1 MSFRE
6 LADALPT
13 STVPAADGIGP
24 VGILRAAERPSAF
37 VEPTLTLCDGEIEEA
52 QAVLVAA
59 PAAVGKSAFATALA
73 ADRVAPLWNLGSF
86 PVGSGTFLGKLTETH
101 GINALASVTQ
111 AITEGRYCLIMDAL
125 DEGYSLA
132 RSDNFEAF
140 VTDMGKQ
147 LGDLGPSG
155 PTVVACGRT
164 DTVDLAALFLN
175 QSGVRT
181 AVLTLDFFAEP
192 AALDFIDLQLDAAGH
207 DSHRRFRVPFEGAR
221 DQLFFRMREAL
232 QADDD
237 ESDGLDA
244 RSFLGYAP
252 VLIALS
258 EYLKVGD
265 YQALTREIET
275 DGVGTGGE
283 GLWGFLKGIVEDL
296 LLREQPK
303 LISNLPSDI
312 QGLLGS
318 DDQERLYSP
327 EEQCDRLLARAT
339 NTDPPDVDLDVAV
352 LPEYERSVNETLG
365 EHPFVGSGPDGFASV
380 VFRDYVLGRAI
391 ATQRGAEGAR
401 RIAQQTSFRASPLL
415 LRFAKEC
422 AAKEP
427 AEVNA
432 GDIAVLY
439 ASAYAEDGATAAG
452 ASLTV
457 EQNAGGLA
465 VEVGTPTG
473 DLIEFAVV
481 DASPT
486 RLQVG
491 PQLRRADLLVPD
503 WPVVLGPAGAEA
515 VVGPD
520 VTIDCRELTVASS
533 SLRIASRE
541 ASEPVIWIAGSIA
554 SSTADF
560 HLAGADRDRLKIAV
574 KEQPGYPW
582 SGFVSADVGD
592 SEPEQ
597 ADIAG
602 AFRDLRNLTTRFK
615 PGPVSGRAPALPKS
629 ILEVLVARGRLS
641 RPMSEFAQESGLVVA
656 DGRSCSLHP
665 QQFGMNVV
673 DIRSQRVTSAV
684 EAFLREYLSTKDKT
698 KA

>member
-1 MSFRE
+1 MTSFRD
-6 LADALPT
+6 LADALPI
-13 STVPAADGIGP
+13 STIAAAGGVAP
-24 VGILRAAERPSAF
+24 GGILRAADRPGAF
-37 VEPTLTLCDGEIEEA
+37 VEPTLTLRDGEFEEA
-52 QAVLVAA
+52 QVVLVAA

-73 ADRVAPLWNLGSF
+73 ADRAAPLWNLGSF

-101 GINALASVTQ
+101 GIGALASVTGE
-111 AITEGRYCLIMDAL
+111 ISEGRYCLVMDAL

-181 AVLTLDFFAEP
+181 AVLALDFFAEP
-192 AALDFIDLQLDAAGH
+192 AALEFIDLQLDEAGH

-221 DQLFFRMREAL
+221 DQLFLRMREAL
-232 QADDD
+232 QTDG
-237 ESDGLDA
+237 EGPDGLDA

-258 EYLKVGD
+258 EYLRVGD

-275 DGVGTGGE
+275 NGTGTGGE
-283 GLWGFLKGIVEDL
+283 GLWAFLKGIVEDL

-312 QGLLGS
+312 QSLLGS
-318 DDQERLYSP
+318 DDQQRLYSP
-327 EEQCDRLLARAT
+327 EEQCDRLLARAIGA
-339 NTDPPDVDLDVAV
+339 DPPNVQLDAAV

-391 ATQRGAEGAR
+391 ATHRGAEDAR
-401 RIAQQTSFRASPLL
+401 RIARQTSFRASPLL

-422 AAKEP
+422 ATKEP
-427 AEVNA
+427 AEVSA
-432 GDIAVLY
+432 CDIDVLY
-439 ASAYAEDGATAAG
+439 TSAYAEDGATATG

-457 EQNAGGLA
+457 EQTAGGLA
-465 VEVGTPTG
+465 VDVGTPTG

-486 RLQVG
+486 RIQVG
-491 PQLRRADLLVPD
+491 PQLRRADLIVPD

-520 VTIDCRELTVASS
+520 VTIDCRELTVTSS
-533 SLRIASRE
+533 NLRIASRE
-541 ASEPVIWIAGSIA
+541 ASEPVIWVAGSI
-554 SSTADF
+554 SSSAADF
-560 HLAGADRDRLKIAV
+560 HLAGADRERLKIAV
-574 KEQPGYPW
+574 REQPGYPW
-582 SGFVSADVGD
+582 SGFVSTDIGN

-602 AFRDLRNLTTRFK
+602 AFRDLKNLTTRFK

-629 ILEVLVARGRLS
+629 ILEVLVARGRVS
-641 RPMSEFAQESGLVVA
+641 RSMSEFAQKSGLVVTN
-656 DGRSCSLHP
+656 GRSCFLHP

-673 DIRSQRVTSAV
+673 DIRSQRVTAAV
-684 EAFLREYLSTKDKT
+684 EAFLWEYLDER
-698 KA
+698 